1 MRIDNMWPFGDLKNA
16 LSELRL
22 DSVADVSE
30 LSIFEDEKIML
41 VCQIDELLDFFFIEI
56 IQDINMRLQ

>member
-22 DSVADVSE
+22 DSVTDVSE